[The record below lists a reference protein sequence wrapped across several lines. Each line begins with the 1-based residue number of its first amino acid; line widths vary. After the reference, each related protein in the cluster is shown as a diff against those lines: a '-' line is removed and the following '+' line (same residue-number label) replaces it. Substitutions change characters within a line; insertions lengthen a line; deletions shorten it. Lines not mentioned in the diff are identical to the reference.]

1 MRKAENKI
9 IRRRMAS
16 AWISMLISITLVLM
30 LVGVATLLM
39 VNARSISDYFRENM
53 AVSVVL
59 KTEVSDAD
67 AAAFEKALAGKPFV
81 KGTRL
86 ISREQGTAEMAA
98 LLGDDFLTAFSETP
112 VPVSIALTLKPEYVS
127 KDPLAKTES
136 IVGEDP
142 LVDEVAYQSSL
153 VEALNENLNKVTLV
167 LAVLTALLLFISYV
181 LISNTMRLSVFSR
194 RFTVHTM
201 KLVGATK
208 RFIRRPFMVQ
218 AAVLGL
224 VASVLACLILAGGL
238 FLLREEFYQIFN
250 VFERDNLIITAAAVV
265 VAGLFICTFSTYLST
280 SRLLSLSKDE
290 LYA

>member
-30 LVGVATLLM
+30 LVGVATLLF
-39 VNARSISDYFRENM
+39 VNARSITDYFRENM
-53 AVSVVL
+53 TVSVVL
-59 KTEVSDAD
+59 KTEVSDSD
-67 AAAFEKALAGKPFV
+67 AASFEKILATRPFV

-112 VPVSIALTLKPEYVS
+112 VPISIDLTLQPEYVVRDS
-127 KDPLAKTES
+127 LVKIES
-136 IVGEDP
+136 IVGEEP
-142 LVDEVAYQSSL
+142 LVDEVVYQSSL
-153 VEALNENLNKVTLV
+153 VEALNENLNRISIA
-167 LAVLTALLLFISYV
+167 LAILTALLLFISYV

-218 AAVLGL
+218 AVLLGL
-224 VASVLACLILAGGL
+224 VASLLACLILAGGL

-265 VAGLFICTFSTYLST
+265 VAGLFICTLST
-280 SRLLSLSKDE
+280 WISTGRLLSLSKDE

>member
-112 VPVSIALTLKPEYVS
+112 VPVSIDLTLKPEYVS
-127 KDPLAKTES
+127 KDSLAKIES
-136 IVGEDP
+136 IVGEEP
-142 LVDEVAYQSSL
+142 LVDEVVYQSSL

-280 SRLLSLSKDE
+280 GRLLSLSKDE

>member
-1 MRKAENKI
+1 
-9 IRRRMAS
+9 MAS

-30 LVGVATLLM
+30 LVGVATLLF

-53 AVSVVL
+53 TVSVVL
-59 KTEVSDAD
+59 KTEVSDGE
-67 AAAFEKALAGKPFV
+67 AAAFEKILAAKPFV

-112 VPVSIALTLKPEYVS
+112 VPVSIDLTLQPDYVVRDS
-127 KDPLAKTES
+127 LVKIES
-136 IVGEDP
+136 AVGAEP
-142 LVDEVAYQSSL
+142 LVDEVVYQSSL
-153 VEALNENLNKVTLV
+153 VEALNENLNKVSIA
-167 LAVLTALLLFISYV
+167 LAILTALLLFISYV

-218 AAVLGL
+218 AALLGL
-224 VASVLACLILAGGL
+224 VASILACLILAAGL

-265 VAGLFICTFSTYLST
+265 VAGLFICTLSTYLST
-280 SRLLSLSKDE
+280 GRLLSLSKDE